1 MKVALLA
8 LCFSTA
14 ALADVTCF
22 VRNEELRTT
31 EVRLAREVCVEGVK
45 LQLDVFAPSK
55 AVVNLSLDGVDV
67 AKTVELKNG
76 VERGN
81 GWVGFSFV
89 VERNRKGEMCD
100 VNWSALA
107 TGTLLAKRDGSSAI
121 VESVQASVS
130 FSPDNCHAP
139 TFRNQEISY
148 LKLGANPA
156 PR

>member
-8 LCFSTA
+8 LCFSSA

-22 VRNEELRTT
+22 VRNEELRTG
-31 EVRLAREVCVEGVK
+31 EVRLAREVCVDGIQ

-55 AVVNLSLDGVDV
+55 AVMNLSLDGVDV
-67 AKTVELKNG
+67 VKTIELKNG

-89 VERNRKGEMCD
+89 VERRSKGEMCD

-107 TGTLLAKRDGSSAI
+107 TGTLLAKRDGTAAI
-121 VESVQASVS
+121 VESVQGSVS
-130 FSPDNCHAP
+130 FSSDNCHAP
-139 TFRNQEISY
+139 TFRNQELSY
-148 LKLGANPA
+148 RKN
-156 PR
+156 